1 MPVIIA
7 AAALVGA
14 GGGAGVRMLAKGD
27 PAPQAHD
34 ETPPAQNNDH
44 SGEDAA
50 APTIPRENKGKSGG
64 AKHAKSAEPAAYF
77 KFSRQFVAPI
87 VNDAEPAALMILDV
101 MIELSPESGE
111 SIYADEPKL
120 RDAVLKALLAQ
131 SANGDLRSMLTSP
144 DRLEATREAIL
155 ENVRTIIGDDA
166 KAILL
171 MDVGYQPF

>member
-14 GGGAGVRMLAKGD
+14 GGGAGARLLANGD
-27 PAPQAHD
+27 PAPPAHD
-34 ETPPAQNNDH
+34 QTPPAHKKVESDE
-44 SGEDAA
+44 GAA
-50 APTIPRENKGKSGG
+50 APAIPADNKGKRTD
-64 AKHAKSAEPAAYF
+64 AKHSKNAEPAAYF

-101 MIELSPESGE
+101 MIELSPGSGE

-144 DRLEATREAIL
+144 DRLEATRDAIL
-155 ENVRTIIGDDA
+155 ANVRTIIGDDA